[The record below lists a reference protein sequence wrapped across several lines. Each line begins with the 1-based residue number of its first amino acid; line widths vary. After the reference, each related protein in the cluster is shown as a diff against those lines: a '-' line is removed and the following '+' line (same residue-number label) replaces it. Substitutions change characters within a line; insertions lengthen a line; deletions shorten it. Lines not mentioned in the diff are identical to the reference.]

1 MSAEVRGE
9 VGQGNLVLNLKPNVA
24 WYFNSRKFHIIGN
37 ARQSASD
44 SQ

>member
-1 MSAEVRGE
+1 MSVGD
-9 VGQGNLVLNLKPNVA
+9 VGQGNLVLNLKSNVV

-37 ARQSASD
+37 ARVDASD